1 MPGPRTQQDQR
12 PQRRDEPKTKY
23 TDLEDGGLSGNM
35 TRDPELR
42 FTPEGRAV
50 ATLRVAETLRV
61 KDPKSDQW
69 GDGPTSFY
77 DVTVWGEQAQNVSED
92 LQQGDRICVVGKW
105 QKQEWTGDDG
115 TAKEKLVLVAR
126 DIGPSLL
133 FKRATVQRDRPKGNN
148 RR

>member
-1 MPGPRTQQDQR
+1 MPAPST
-12 PQRRDEPKTKY
+12 QRRQQEQSRNEPKTRY
-23 TDLEDGGLSGNM
+23 TDLEDGYLSGNM
-35 TRDPELR
+35 TRDAELR

-61 KDPKSDQW
+61 KDPKSEQW
-69 GDGPTSFY
+69 GDGPTNFY

-92 LQQGDRICVVGKW
+92 LVSGDRIVVVGKW
-105 QKQEWTGDDG
+105 QKQEWTADDG
-115 TAKEKLVLVAR
+115 SDKEKLVLVAR

-133 FKRATVQRDRPKGNN
+133 FKRATVQRDKQKGSN